1 MKIAIKSSIK
11 FYTIKRY
18 NCELILELHRIEAQQ
33 VSWYVA
39 KKNYGDEKKKSYFLP
54 PQSG

>member
-33 VSWYVA
+33 VS
-39 KKNYGDEKKKSYFLP
+39 
-54 PQSG
+54 